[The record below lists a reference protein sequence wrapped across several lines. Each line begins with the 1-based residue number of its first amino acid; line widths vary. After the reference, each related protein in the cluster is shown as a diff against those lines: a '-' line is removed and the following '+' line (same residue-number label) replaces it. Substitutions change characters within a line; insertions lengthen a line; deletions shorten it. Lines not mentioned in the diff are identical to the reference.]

1 MPLIRILF
9 RICTRTFSLKTCGE
23 AKNYGVNFL
32 ISFQTLGIGHHGEH
46 KGDYMTTYRV
56 EIVEIATGKVVS
68 VVGSAM
74 NAEQAARREKTAI
87 SRTNEN
93 YFVRQVEES

>member
-1 MPLIRILF
+1 
-9 RICTRTFSLKTCGE
+9 
-23 AKNYGVNFL
+23 
-32 ISFQTLGIGHHGEH
+32 
-46 KGDYMTTYRV
+46 MTTYRV